1 MSNYSLIK
9 QLQSGPTEEK
19 SLLPKGIKYQ
29 EQTVRPKEGDMTVFI
44 PIREAEA
51 FQSAINDID
60 ILLRADV
67 RTLLRN
73 HRGIIGDKT

>member
-1 MSNYSLIK
+1 MSKYSLIK
-9 QLQSGPTEEK
+9 QLQSGPIEEK
-19 SLLPKGIKYQ
+19 SLLPKGIEYQ
-29 EQTVRPKEGDMTVFI
+29 EQVVQPKEGSMTVFI

-51 FQSAINDID
+51 FQTAINDIAV
-60 ILLRADV
+60 LMRADV

>member
-19 SLLPKGIKYQ
+19 SLLPKGIEYQ

-44 PIREAEA
+44 PIKEAEA
-51 FQSAINDID
+51 FQNAINDINV
-60 ILLRADV
+60 LVRADV

-73 HRGIIGDKT
+73 HRGIIGDKI